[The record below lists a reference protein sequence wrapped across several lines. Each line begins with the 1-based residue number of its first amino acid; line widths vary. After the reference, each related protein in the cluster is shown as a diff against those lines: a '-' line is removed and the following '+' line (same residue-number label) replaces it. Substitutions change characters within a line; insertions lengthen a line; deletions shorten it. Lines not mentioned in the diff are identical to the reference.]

1 MYNLNQENQPEILHI
16 TKGELLE
23 YKGYVHISVGYWL
36 EYKISNEQVL
46 QLKNSATAYH
56 NPENMRKGM
65 TGGDASTKT
74 FHFEA
79 VAAGETELQM
89 LKNFRGE
96 IESQQTWKIIIK
108 D

>member
-1 MYNLNQENQPEILHI
+1 MYNLNQDNQTEPIQMR
-16 TKGELLE
+16 KGELLE

-36 EYKISNEQVL
+36 EYEIADEGVL
-46 QLKNSATAYH
+46 QLKNSQINYH

-74 FHFEA
+74 LHFEA
-79 VAAGETELQM
+79 LAVGETELQIS
-89 LKNFRGE
+89 KSFRGV
-96 IESQQTWKIIIK
+96 IEQQETWKIIVK